1 MLTDP
6 HFSLPRL
13 PRFDSRDDDLSTT
26 PLSRIAREHGVEAEA
41 VDTMLEMLPVAVFMV
56 DRDGHVVYANAQART
71 LRADRLDR
79 IQWAVTRAL
88 LTEDAVRE
96 DDIELLADGNP
107 RRWLSVLVTPLRT
120 PGVGITAAFVVISDV
135 TASKRL
141 DGWTPVIESLV
152 NL

>member
-13 PRFDSRDDDLSTT
+13 TRFDTQDDDLSTT
-26 PLSRIAREHGVEAEA
+26 PLSRIAREHGVGAEA
-41 VDTMLEMLPVAVFMV
+41 VDMMLEMLPVAVFMV

>member
-1 MLTDP
+1 MI
-6 HFSLPRL
+6 SGA
-13 PRFDSRDDDLSTT
+13 FDSIGIFERMKRGMPS
-26 PLSRIAREHGVEAEA
+26 GVK
-41 VDTMLEMLPVAVFMV
+41 PVAVFMV

>member
-13 PRFDSRDDDLSTT
+13 TRFDTRDDDLSTT
-26 PLSRIAREHGVEAEA
+26 PLSRIAREHGVGAEA

-79 IQWAVTRAL
+79 IQWAVTRACSRRTRCAKTTSSFSQ
-88 LTEDAVRE
+88 TEIRGA
-96 DDIELLADGNP
+96 G
-107 RRWLSVLVTPLRT
+107 
-120 PGVGITAAFVVISDV
+120 
-135 TASKRL
+135 
-141 DGWTPVIESLV
+141 
-152 NL
+152 